1 MRFLPEFDNIL
12 LSHADRARIL
22 TEEQR
27 KLVFTRNGLIRST
40 FLVDGFVAGV
50 WRVEQT
56 RGAAVLVLEPFGTLR
71 AGDRAAL
78 TEEGGRLL
86 AFATA
91 SAASREV
98 RFA

>member
-1 MRFLPEFDNIL
+1 MAAL
-12 LSHADRARIL
+12 
-22 TEEQR
+22 
-27 KLVFTRNGLIRST
+27 LIRPT

-56 RGAAVLVLEPFGTLR
+56 RGAAVLALEPFGTLR

-91 SAASREV
+91 SAASHEV